1 MFVPDRMFSTA
12 RLILTLPIS
21 HSSVDDYEF
30 SDIPNVKLTGR
41 YGAIVVFRT
50 LLRGLSSDSV

>member
-50 LLRGLSSDSV
+50 LLRGLFI